1 MTTCHRAATTLG
13 FLAALY
19 LATGHPEHS
28 ELVYVRLLTHI
39 VLHEGT
45 GAEWSCA
52 S

>member
-39 VLHEGT
+39 AIHGGT
-45 GAEWSCA
+45 GAELSCA